1 MTMESIGAEIV
12 VRGHVQG
19 VGFRYF
25 CHTRAIRLNLT
36 GWVKNTANSGVA
48 LHVEGDRGSIE
59 ALIDELKVGPRA
71 ASVADVA
78 VRWTQY
84 SGRYQSFSITG

>member
-1 MTMESIGAEIV
+1 MGSVGSEIV

-25 CHTRAIRLNLT
+25 CHTRAVRLNLT
-36 GWVKNTANSGVA
+36 GWVQNAADGTVA

-59 ALIDELKVGPRA
+59 LLIDELRVGPRA

-84 SGRYQSFSITG
+84 SGKHQSFTITG